1 MLWMGLLST
10 MVLASCSDNDENS
23 QWIDANQVQFQA
35 SIQGMQTKATDNAW
49 ADGDQ
54 IGIFMKKSADQ
65 WTGTTSGNVA
75 YKTDATGK
83 LSPVGSAL
91 YYPDETTEVD
101 FMAYY
106 PYAQSLSGTTYN
118 VNVAEQTSQPAID
131 LLYATTANVN
141 KAGGNVTLGFT
152 HKLAKIVFNLQPD
165 GTNIVDGDL
174 SGLKVTLKNINTTAA
189 FDLAAGKLGAGA
201 TPADVPMLVD
211 ASAKTAE
218 AIIIP
223 GAGNYKVEFTCKGQ
237 TKEATLNTATFAE
250 GTKYT
255 YNVTLTMAD
264 AELAVNF
271 GAATITGWT
280 ETPSGDINV
289 EFDGQGGGDTPTP
302 GDAVKVTDDTPFVG
316 LDDNGQGDF
325 TINNVNLPSALTEI
339 WKWDEGSNESKS
351 WRYMK
356 ATAYISGTNYE
367 SESWLIS
374 PALDLTEVTAP
385 VLTFQHAINFAKGT
399 AQTAATLWV
408 TEAAAEN
415 WQQVTITTY
424 PTSDSW
430 NFVSSGD
437 IDLSAYAGKTIK
449 LGFKYTSTSSAA
461 ATWEV
466 MDVKVAS
473 SNGGT
478 VDPDPEPGP
487 TPDGTELYISEYV
500 EGSSNNKYLEL
511 YNPTDQA
518 IDLSQYALDL
528 NRDGGTDW
536 TNNGSGYKNYE
547 QLSGTLAPKSVIVY
561 KHAQAATYSGEAT
574 ECGAISFNGND
585 PVGLFKNGQLIDI
598 IGTFNGGSA
607 DFAKDV
613 TLRRKTTV
621 TGPSTTYNADE
632 WETASK
638 DDVSG
643 LGKR

>member
-23 QWIDANQVQFQA
+23 QWIDANQVQFSA
-35 SIQGMQTKATDNAW
+35 SIQGMQTKATDKAW

-54 IGIFMKKSADQ
+54 IGIFMKQSTAEWSAA
-65 WTGTTSGNVA
+65 TAGNVA
-75 YKTDATGK
+75 YKTDATGN

-91 YYPDETTEVD
+91 YFPDETTDVD

-118 VNVAEQTSQPAID
+118 VNVATQTSQPAID

-141 KAGGNVTLGFT
+141 KADGNVALGFT
-152 HKLAKIVFNLQPD
+152 HKLAKIVFTLVPD
-165 GTNIVDGDL
+165 GVNIVDGDL
-174 SGLKVTLKNINTTAA
+174 STLKMTLKNINTTAA
-189 FDLAAGKLGAGA
+189 FDLAAGTLGAGA
-201 TPADVPMLVD
+201 TPADVQMLVN
-211 ASAKTAE
+211 ATAKTAE

-223 GAGNYKVEFTCKGQ
+223 GAGNYTLEVTCKGE
-237 TKEATLNTATFAE
+237 TKTATLNTATFEA
-250 GTKYT
+250 GSKYT
-255 YNVTLTMAD
+255 YKVTLTMAD

-271 GAATITGWT
+271 GTASITNWT
-280 ETPSGDINV
+280 DVPSGDINV

-316 LDDNGQGDF
+316 LDDNGQGNF
-325 TINNVNLPSALTEI
+325 TIKDVTLPSDGSYV
-339 WKWDEGSNESKS
+339 WQWDEGSNDTRS

-356 ATAYISGTNYE
+356 ASAYISNTNYE

-374 PALDLTEVTAP
+374 PALDLTEVTTP

-408 TEAAAEN
+408 TEAATEN
-415 WQQVTITTY
+415 WQQVTIPNY
-424 PTSDSW
+424 PSTDSW
-430 NFVSSGD
+430 TFISSGN
-437 IDLSAYAGKTIK
+437 IDLSAYVGKTIK
-449 LGFKYTSTSSAA
+449 LGFKYTSTTSAA

-466 MDVKVAS
+466 SDVKVAS
-473 SNGGT
+473 SNGGSGE
-478 VDPDPEPGP
+478 DPEPGP

-500 EGSSNNKYLEL
+500 EGSSNNKYLEI
-511 YNPTDQA
+511 YNPTDNA
-518 IDLSQYALDL
+518 VDLSQYALDL
-528 NRDGGTDW
+528 NRDGGTTW
-536 TNNGSGYKNYE
+536 TNDGTGYKNYTE
-547 QLSGTLAPKSVIVY
+547 LSGTLAAKSVIVY
-561 KHAQAATYSGEAT
+561 KHAQAAIYSGEAT
-574 ECGAISFNGND
+574 ECNVISFNGND

-598 IGTFNGGSA
+598 VGTFNGGSA

-621 TGPSTTYNADE
+621 TGPSTTYNEDE